1 MADTWERM
9 QVVFRDLFDDDTL
22 QLRPDM
28 TAADVEAW
36 DSLTH
41 INLIVDIEREFK
53 VRFTTGEITGLKTV
67 GDLAALV
74 DKKRSAAS

>member
-1 MADTWERM
+1 LADTWERM

-22 QLRPDM
+22 KLRPDM

>member
-1 MADTWERM
+1 MVDTWERM
-9 QVVFRDLFDDDTL
+9 QVVFRDTFDEDSL

-53 VRFTTGEITGLKTV
+53 VRFTTAEVTGLKTV

>member
-1 MADTWERM
+1 M

-22 QLRPDM
+22 KLRPDM

>member
-1 MADTWERM
+1 LADTWERM

>member
-1 MADTWERM
+1 M